1 MLCSDFYCLLQPK
14 VLNLTIV
21 LTNNLICVSNQRMI
35 TPMFEHVTRA
45 HAGTRHVSH
54 EEHAPLAYFASRSL
68 SQFLTPAL
76 RFFPTFLSFFLF
88 VSHTISFF
96 LLSSVSFFSSCQIQ
110 IVLCSHSLLFRIFSS
125 LFIRRGFI
133 CYLSLCCNLK
143 PILDI
148 LLQQISRQNSV
159 YKFIYMLYI
168 LYIYSNSF
176 KISLYCIKLFEL

>member
-76 RFFPTFLSFFLF
+76 RFFPTFLSFFSLCF
-88 VSHTISFF
+88 THNF
-96 LLSSVSFFSSCQIQ
+96 LLSSFFRFFFFFLSNSN
-110 IVLCSHSLLFRIFSS
+110 VLCSHSLLFRIFSS

-133 CYLSLCCNLK
+133 RYLSLCCNLK

>member
-1 MLCSDFYCLLQPK
+1 
-14 VLNLTIV
+14 
-21 LTNNLICVSNQRMI
+21 MI

-68 SQFLTPAL
+68 SRFLTPAL

-88 VSHTISFF
+88 VSHTISSF
-96 LLSSVSFFSSCQIQ
+96 LLSSVSFFFFFLSNSN
-110 IVLCSHSLLFRIFSS
+110 VLCSHSPLFRIFSS
-125 LFIRRGFI
+125 LFIRRSFI

-148 LLQQISRQNSV
+148 LLQQIS
-159 YKFIYMLYI
+159 K
-168 LYIYSNSF
+168 
-176 KISLYCIKLFEL
+176 

>member
-76 RFFPTFLSFFLF
+76 RFFPTFLSFFSLCF
-88 VSHTISFF
+88 THNF
-96 LLSSVSFFSSCQIQ
+96 LLSSFFRFFFFFLSNSN
-110 IVLCSHSLLFRIFSS
+110 VFCSHSLLFRIFSS

-133 CYLSLCCNLK
+133 CYLSLCCNLV
-143 PILDI
+143 ILSLFQIFYYSRFQDRI
-148 LLQQISRQNSV
+148 LFTN
-159 YKFIYMLYI
+159 LYI
-168 LYIYSNSF
+168 CCIFYTYILILSKYLYIV
-176 KISLYCIKLFEL
+176 

>member
-110 IVLCSHSLLFRIFSS
+110 MYSVLIRSYFASSLLS
-125 LFIRRGFI
+125 LFAAVLFVIFPYVVI
-133 CYLSLCCNLK
+133 LSLFQIFYYSRFQDR
-143 PILDI
+143 ILFT
-148 LLQQISRQNSV
+148 N
-159 YKFIYMLYI
+159 LYI
-168 LYIYSNSF
+168 CCIFYTYILILSKYLYIV
-176 KISLYCIKLFEL
+176 

>member
-110 IVLCSHSLLFRIFSS
+110 MYSVLIRSYFAS

-159 YKFIYMLYI
+159 YK
-168 LYIYSNSF
+168 YIYAVYF
-176 KISLYCIKLFEL
+176 IHIF

>member
-76 RFFPTFLSFFLF
+76 RFFPTFLSFFSLYF
-88 VSHTISFF
+88 THNF
-96 LLSSVSFFSSCQIQ
+96 LLSSFFRFFSSCQIQ
-110 IVLCSHSLLFRIFSS
+110 MYSVLIRSYFASS
-125 LFIRRGFI
+125 LFSLFTAVLFVIFPYVVI
-133 CYLSLCCNLK
+133 LSLFQIFYYSRFQDR
-143 PILDI
+143 ILFT
-148 LLQQISRQNSV
+148 N
-159 YKFIYMLYI
+159 LYI
-168 LYIYSNSF
+168 CCIFYTYFLILSKYLYIV
-176 KISLYCIKLFEL
+176 

>member
-76 RFFPTFLSFFLF
+76 RFFPTFLSFFSLCF
-88 VSHTISFF
+88 THNF
-96 LLSSVSFFSSCQIQ
+96 LLSSFFRFFFFSSRQIQ
-110 IVLCSHSLLFRIFSS
+110 MYSVLIRSYFASSLLS
-125 LFIRRGFI
+125 LFAAVLFVIFPYVVI
-133 CYLSLCCNLK
+133 LSLFQIFYYSRFQDR
-143 PILDI
+143 ILFT
-148 LLQQISRQNSV
+148 N
-159 YKFIYMLYI
+159 LYI
-168 LYIYSNSF
+168 CCIFYTYILILSKYLYIV
-176 KISLYCIKLFEL
+176 